1 MFGFRKGAAPAEK
14 PPRQTSN
21 DPDDSDDE
29 DSSSAPKNMGRR
41 TASEPNLDS
50 MSVQELEGYAV
61 NQAEQTT
68 RSVNNCLKIAED
80 IRGDASRTLETLHA
94 QGDQIHRTHVMAAD
108 MEKDLSK
115 GEKLLNSL
123 GGMFSMPWKPKK
135 GKAISGPATSKDD
148 NDIPKRATKEQRQK
162 LGVDRKARGSRAP
175 DGEPT
180 SALQKVDME
189 KDKQDDG
196 LSDLSDILGD
206 LKGMAVEM
214 GSELDKQNKALDS
227 LDEDVDELNS
237 RVKGANTRARKLLN

>member
-94 QGDQIHRTHVMAAD
+94 QGDQIHRTH
-108 MEKDLSK
+108 